1 MDFSKLSVD
10 DKLMLM
16 LAHGYAGLQ
25 KAAELRRYQKQA
37 QAATQSL
44 IPATLDALID
54 ADFISKEAR
63 AKAAQNF
70 RDPAYCLKFLKKVAE
85 VGIPKDR
92 IRAYEFGSPVK
103 AATSNRSNY
112 TDFTTSG
119 MKESDRIWFESDF

>member
-1 MDFSKLSVD
+1 MDFSKLSID
-10 DKLMLM
+10 DKLTLM

-25 KAAELRRYQKQA
+25 KAAELRDRQKKEA
-37 QAATQSL
+37 EATNAL

-63 AKAAQNF
+63 ARATQDFK
-70 RDPAYCLKFLKKVAE
+70 DPSYCLKFLKKMAE

-92 IRAYEFGSPVK
+92 VHAYEFGSPVK
-103 AATSNRSNY
+103 QATTRNVYS
-112 TDFTTSG
+112 DFSTSG

>member
-1 MDFSKLSVD
+1 MDFSRLSVD
-10 DKLMLM
+10 DKLTLM

-25 KAAELRRYQKQA
+25 KAAELRNRQKKA
-37 QAATQSL
+37 SAVANAL

-63 AKAAQNF
+63 AKAT
-70 RDPAYCLKFLKKVAE
+70 RDFQDPSYCLKFLKKMAE

-92 IRAYEFGSPVK
+92 VHAYEFGTPVK
-103 AATSNRSNY
+103 QASARSAY
-112 TDFTTSG
+112 MDYDPSG